1 MDAGADEA
9 PLVQVEDESG
19 EKDLDAALR
28 CLEGFLAL
36 LGFPDSSSRVRLAAS
51 WAAFLLL
58 GVAVPSAAI
67 GLYQCSHSVCAEY
80 KVHQFE
86 LCVLLSQVLLAAVS
100 LACISR
106 NLLKY
111 GIRRFLFVDQHHGHV
126 ERFQKE
132 YVRKIQSATCVIEE
146 DLEVTLLGKKRRS
159 EGEDSRQVE
168 EDLKG
173 RSSMKG
179 LDISKYSRLVE
190 IGLRARSV
198 VDIKT
203 GRNVRFGPDATG
215 SVGILLFGS
224 TNTSL
229 VSWIHLEFFHLL
241 VRWILPCFIV
251 MTVRETVHFMHTF
264 HQSAWRSTAVLMA
277 SMLSWV
283 YLTIILLSACL
294 LFNLVCNLQ
303 IIHFEDY
310 GKFLER
316 DVETFL
322 CLEEHMRLRFY
333 LSKISHRFR
342 IFLLLLFL
350 VVTVSQFVTLFQTT
364 GYSGNINFTNAGSL
378 AVSSVVQVVV
388 VVLCLN
394 AASKISHRAQGI
406 SSLASR
412 WHAYATCCP
421 IGSQMRTANG
431 SGNIEAVSASSFL
444 RDYSESDLESLEN
457 VATYNNA
464 QLTSFTS
471 YHKRQALVIYLQS
484 NPGGITIFG
493 WTVDRT
499 LLNTIF
505 FLELTLVLF
514 VLGKTIV
521 FPSL

>member
-9 PLVQVEDESG
+9 PLVQVEDGSG

-132 YVRKIQSATCVIEE
+132 YVRKIQ
-146 DLEVTLLGKKRRS
+146 
-159 EGEDSRQVE
+159 
-168 EDLKG
+168 
-173 RSSMKG
+173 
-179 LDISKYSRLVE
+179 
-190 IGLRARSV
+190 
-198 VDIKT
+198 
-203 GRNVRFGPDATG
+203 
-215 SVGILLFGS
+215 
-224 TNTSL
+224 
-229 VSWIHLEFFHLL
+229 EFFHLL

-251 MTVRETVHFMHTF
+251 MTVRETVHFMYTF

-514 VLGKTIV
+514 VLGKTVV

>member
-9 PLVQVEDESG
+9 PLVQVEDGSG

-132 YVRKIQSATCVIEE
+132 YVRKIQSMPRDEDLNTTCVIEE
-146 DLEVTLLGKKRRS
+146 DLEETLLGKKRS

-168 EDLKG
+168 EDLK
-173 RSSMKG
+173 
-179 LDISKYSRLVE
+179 
-190 IGLRARSV
+190 
-198 VDIKT
+198 
-203 GRNVRFGPDATG
+203 
-215 SVGILLFGS
+215 
-224 TNTSL
+224 
-229 VSWIHLEFFHLL
+229 EFFHLL

-251 MTVRETVHFMHTF
+251 MTVRETVHFMYTF

-514 VLGKTIV
+514 VLGKTVV

>member
-132 YVRKIQSATCVIEE
+132 YVRKIQ
-146 DLEVTLLGKKRRS
+146 
-159 EGEDSRQVE
+159 
-168 EDLKG
+168 
-173 RSSMKG
+173 
-179 LDISKYSRLVE
+179 
-190 IGLRARSV
+190 
-198 VDIKT
+198 
-203 GRNVRFGPDATG
+203 
-215 SVGILLFGS
+215 
-224 TNTSL
+224 
-229 VSWIHLEFFHLL
+229 EFFHLL

>member
-1 MDAGADEA
+1 MAHVVSSSLPVHIGSAFVSHFVSSSFWRVGNLLKPPTLPLSLPRRRLLSAFELIPAMDAGAVEA
-9 PLVQVEDESG
+9 PLVAATDGCE
-19 EKDLDAALR
+19 EKDLDSALR

-36 LGFPDSSSRVRLAAS
+36 LGFPDSSSRARLASS
-51 WAAFLLL
+51 WAAFFLL
-58 GVAVPSAAI
+58 GIVVPSTSI
-67 GLYQCSHSVCAEY
+67 LLSHFSRSACDEY
-80 KVHQFE
+80 KVQQFE
-86 LCVLLSQVLLAAVS
+86 LCVLLSQVSLAAVS

-132 YVRKIQSATCVIEE
+132 YVRKIQ
-146 DLEVTLLGKKRRS
+146 
-159 EGEDSRQVE
+159 
-168 EDLKG
+168 
-173 RSSMKG
+173 
-179 LDISKYSRLVE
+179 
-190 IGLRARSV
+190 
-198 VDIKT
+198 
-203 GRNVRFGPDATG
+203 
-215 SVGILLFGS
+215 
-224 TNTSL
+224 
-229 VSWIHLEFFHLL
+229 EFFHLL
-241 VRWILPCFIV
+241 LRWILPCFIV
-251 MTVRETVHFMHTF
+251 MAARETVHFVYTF
-264 HQSAWRSTAVLMA
+264 HESAWRSIAILVA

-283 YLTIILLSACL
+283 YLTIILLSACM

-303 IIHFEDY
+303 IIHFEDF

-316 DVETFL
+316 DVETYL

-350 VVTVSQFVTLFQTT
+350 AVTVSQFVTLFQTT

-406 SSLASR
+406 ASLASR

-421 IGSQMRTANG
+421 SGSQMRTAN
-431 SGNIEAVSASSFL
+431 SSSNIEFVVASSFL
-444 RDYSESDLESLEN
+444 KDYSESDLESLEN
-457 VATYNNA
+457 VTIHSNS
-464 QLTSFTS
+464 QLASLTS

-499 LLNTIF
+499 LVNTIF